1 MQKIDTH
8 RTPMKATSKQAS
20 YDNDRGGHIH
30 ACMQKAR
37 ENTGKKEH
45 QGWATRTYRDSSSTR
60 AMIRSSFR
68 STRVRIS
75 FRFLLV
81 VTLRRFGGP
90 ACSMHAR
97 MLPYASY
104 LSDAVVSTCARSGK
118 LRHRRHFRVSILLL
132 PLRPLLACAGRGR
145 IYVRTQLFL
154 FTVISSLL
162 ISWAR
167 SRARHPCATCQLF
180 PCQQH
185 SRRPG
190 LPLAS

>member
-1 MQKIDTH
+1 M
-8 RTPMKATSKQAS
+8 
-20 YDNDRGGHIH
+20 H
-30 ACMQKAR
+30 AKSER
-37 ENTGKKEH
+37 KHGKKKEH

-75 FRFLLV
+75 FVSFSPCCHLASFWRPGLLHAC
-81 VTLRRFGGP
+81 THATICIISPPLSSRRV
-90 ACSMHAR
+90 R
-97 MLPYASY
+97 
-104 LSDAVVSTCARSGK
+104 AVHGK

-162 ISWAR
+162 QVSWAR
-167 SRARHPCATCQLF
+167 SRAEHATRVRLVNYFRASSTQ
-180 PCQQH
+180 PTT
-185 SRRPG
+185 P
-190 LPLAS
+190 PLAS